1 MTNKAASQAMVGD
14 MNRYTQMAM
23 ADSIGN
29 SRGGSN
35 IASDMM
41 QLQMGMQV
49 GQQMMNNMNTA
60 MNNNANVKSIFTLFL
75 PTTTLYKNNGML
87 PSQYDNIPDCYL
99 LNSHITDC
107 QIMQAL
113 FHS

>member
-1 MTNKAASQAMVGD
+1 MIRAPVHPAYPEEVQKMTNKAASQAMVGD

-49 GQQMMNNMNTA
+49 GQHMMNNMNTA
-60 MNNNANVKSIFTLFL
+60 MNNNAPKFCPNCGT
-75 PTTTLYKNNGML
+75 PTNGAKFCSNCGTKL
-87 PSQYDNIPDCYL
+87 
-99 LNSHITDC
+99 
-107 QIMQAL
+107 A
-113 FHS
+113 